1 MLEDKNVEYEIER
14 AFDYFDDDGDVQLHF
29 NLQGNI
35 DFDKFKRVAID
46 IGEDVS
52 DDVIRDMINAADFD
66 QDGKVSKDEFMMVMR
81 KMKLI

>member
-1 MLEDKNVEYEIER
+1 MLEDKNVENEIER
-14 AFDYFDDDGDVQLHF
+14 AFDYFDDDGD
-29 NLQGNI
+29 GNI